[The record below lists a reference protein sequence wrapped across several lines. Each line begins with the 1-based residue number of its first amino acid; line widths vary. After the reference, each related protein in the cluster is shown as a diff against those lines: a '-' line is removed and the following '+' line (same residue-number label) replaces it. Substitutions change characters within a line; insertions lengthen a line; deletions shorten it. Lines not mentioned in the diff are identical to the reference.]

1 MRPSFTRGHLFCALI
16 AFLGCL
22 TSSMTGQTLPLTL
35 HLPDKSQAEVTEH
48 VVRGGQDMKF
58 TYRLTIEHEAG
69 GGWKVEH
76 ANARIAEFQGR
87 TLGEADQTPM
97 LAMAL
102 TIAGKSSVLQINRE
116 GAFESVSNV
125 KEIVSAFEKVFE
137 KTSGPQADEARNQ
150 MLGVIRSEN
159 GQRMMSVA
167 AATAWRNCVE
177 NWIGFNLKPGDADTS
192 LVDSETIP
200 GLSVRC
206 ERKLTN
212 LGAITKNPLLW
223 HLKLESRIS
232 DEAYGRKVVEHMRS
246 VNPEAAAR
254 LDPDFVQKLRP
265 VSILE
270 GYIDPATLRPHWVK
284 VQTKVEAGGESKT
297 ELFEYEFKWLP

>member
-1 MRPSFTRGHLFCALI
+1 
-16 AFLGCL
+16 
-22 TSSMTGQTLPLTL
+22 MTGQTLPLTL

-58 TYRLTIEHEAG
+58 AYRLTIQRETG

-76 ANARIAEFQGR
+76 ANARVAEFQGK
-87 TLGEADQTPM
+87 TLGEADQSPM

-116 GAFESVSNV
+116 GAFESVSNM
-125 KEIVSAFEKVFE
+125 KEIVSAFEKVLE
-137 KTSGPQADEARNQ
+137 KTSGPQADEARSQ

-159 GQRMMSVA
+159 GQRMMGVG
-167 AATAWRNCVE
+167 AATAWRNCFE

-192 LVDSETIP
+192 LADSETMP
-200 GLSVRC
+200 ELSVRC

-212 LGAITKNPLLW
+212 LGTITKDPLLW
-223 HLKLESRIS
+223 HLKLESRIA
-232 DEAYGRKVVEHMRS
+232 DDDYGKKAVEHMRS

-254 LDPDFVQKLRP
+254 LDPDFLQKLRP
-265 VSILE
+265 VYIVE
-270 GYIDPATLRPHWVK
+270 AYIDPATLRPHWVK
-284 VQTKVEAGGESKT
+284 LQIKVEAGGESRT
-297 ELFEYEFKWLP
+297 EIFEYEFKWLP